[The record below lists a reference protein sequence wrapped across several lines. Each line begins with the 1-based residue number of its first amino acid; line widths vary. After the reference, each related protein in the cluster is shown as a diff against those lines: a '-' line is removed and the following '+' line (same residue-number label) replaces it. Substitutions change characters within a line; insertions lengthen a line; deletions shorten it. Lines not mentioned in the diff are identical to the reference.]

1 MTDTQFRTCWQE
13 ASNYSDCDAYT
24 SDLALSSMWGDAEDD
39 DIPQDRIDQLS
50 RIWDVYHMNMRNLR
64 NSSGLTQAAY
74 AVRFCIPKR
83 TVEDWDTGKRT
94 PPDYV
99 KILIA
104 RSLNLL

>member
-1 MTDTQFRTCWQE
+1 MTDTQFLACWQE
-13 ASNYSDCDAYT
+13 AGNYSDRDVYT
-24 SDLALSSMWGDAEDD
+24 SDLALSSMWGDAEND
-39 DIPQDRIDQLS
+39 DIPQDRIDHLH
-50 RIWDVYHMNMRNLR
+50 RIWDVYHMSMRHIR

-83 TVEDWDTGKRT
+83 TVENWDAGQNV
-94 PPDYV
+94 PPEYV